1 MKQAD
6 VIVFPRSASPQ
17 RLTWNS
23 LLVMTH
29 ELLAQARAG
38 DWSAA
43 LLLQRQRRPMLESYF
58 QSHPEPIDRHALAAG
73 IRVMLALDA
82 EVARLATAQ
91 RDDVGRE
98 ARASHLAGAAA
109 NVYLRHQG
117 L

>member
-1 MKQAD
+1 MRQAE
-6 VIVFPRSASPQ
+6 VIAFPRPASPQ
-17 RLTWNS
+17 RLTWNG
-23 LLVMTH
+23 LLAMTH

-43 LLLQRQRRPMLESYF
+43 LTLQQQRRPLLESYF
-58 QSHPEPIDRHALAAG
+58 QSHPEPMDRHTLADG

-82 EVARLATAQ
+82 EVARLASEH
-91 RDDVGRE
+91 RDDLGRE
-98 ARASHLAGAAA
+98 SRANHLATAAA